1 MHRKAARIRT
11 AGTPRQHGR
20 WPGLALPTWLLGAW
34 MAIAGTV
41 TNAPVRGPVPG
52 PDFTVA
58 VLPDTQCYVGL
69 RGGGRP
75 EMFTAQVDWIVSNR
89 AARGI
94 AYVAHVGDIVERNDN
109 GGDPVEW
116 LLATNALYRLENPA
130 TTGLPEG
137 IPYGVA
143 LGNHDTG
150 QFAARFFGPAH
161 FAGRSYAGGWFR
173 GDPASHVDL
182 FSAGGLDFVVLYLP
196 YTRQPAP
203 ELVAWANAMLKHHAA
218 RRAILVTHSLIS
230 IGEPPS
236 FTPEGE
242 AWWTHLKDNPNLIL
256 ALCGHISAESC
267 RLETVD
273 GRVIPLLL
281 GNYQNRPAGGDGW
294 MRLLEFSPSNNLVRV
309 RTYSPVRD
317 QWEADADSQFE
328 VPCRLQ
334 PREPV
339 KRGAG

>member
-1 MHRKAARIRT
+1 MHRLAARIRT
-11 AGTPRQHGR
+11 AGAPRLHGR
-20 WPGLALPTWLLGAW
+20 WPGLALAAWLLGSATLT
-34 MAIAGTV
+34 AGVV
-41 TNAPVRGPVPG
+41 TNAPARGPAPG
-52 PDFTVA
+52 PDFTLA

-75 EMFTAQVDWIVSNR
+75 EMFTAQTDWIVSNR

-116 LLATNALYRLENPA
+116 LLATNALYRLEDPR

-137 IPYGVA
+137 LPYGVA

-150 QFAARFFGPAH
+150 TEFAARFFGPAH
-161 FAGRSYAGGWFR
+161 FASRSYAGGWFE

-196 YTRQPAP
+196 YTTQPAP
-203 ELVAWANAMLKHHAA
+203 ALVAWANAMLQRHAA
-218 RRAILVTHSLIS
+218 RRAILVSHSLIS
-230 IGEPPS
+230 IGAPPS

-242 AWWTHLKDNPNLIL
+242 AWWAALKDNPNLIL
-256 ALCGHISAESC
+256 ALSGHVSAESQ
-267 RLETVD
+267 RLEPVGNRT
-273 GRVIPLLL
+273 IPLLL
-281 GNYQNRPAGGDGW
+281 ADYQSRPAGGDGW
-294 MRLLEFSPSNNLVRV
+294 MRLLEFSPSNNVVRV

-317 QWEADADSQFE
+317 QWETDADSQFE

-334 PREPV
+334 P
-339 KRGAG
+339 